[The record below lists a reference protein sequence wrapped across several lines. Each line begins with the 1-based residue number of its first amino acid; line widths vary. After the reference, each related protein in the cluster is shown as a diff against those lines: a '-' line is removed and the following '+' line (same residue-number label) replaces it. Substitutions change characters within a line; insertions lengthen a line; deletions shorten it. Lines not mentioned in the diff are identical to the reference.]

1 MNFASYKTT
10 ICSVISAGASFV
22 LFSSQLHMIVYPQWA
37 VAVAMFASIGG
48 LAALGIVA
56 KDYNAT
62 GGTVPVTTEAAVRV
76 EKDEAAGG
84 GKL

>member
-1 MNFASYKTT
+1 MNLSSYKTT

-22 LFSSQLHMIVYPQWA
+22 LFSSQLHMITYPQWA

-62 GGTVPVTTEAAVRV
+62 GGTIPTTAEAAVRV
-76 EKDEAAGG
+76 DK
-84 GKL
+84 

>member
-10 ICSVISAGASFV
+10 ILGLVSAGASFV
-22 LFSSQLHMIVYPQWA
+22 LFAHGSIPMPPWLVT
-37 VAVAMFASIGG
+37 VAQFAMVGG
-48 LAALGIVA
+48 LAVFGIVA

-76 EKDEAAGG
+76 EKDEATGG
-84 GKL
+84 GKI